1 MDFTA
6 KSRSFYAAEG
16 FGLAYQNLD
25 SEEWNLA
32 ALSSRLFFSYE
43 EGAGIDVLAA
53 EFDENMLSAL
63 RKTIDQEVGGKT
75 VRWYMRQPSPFIFF
89 EKLITNPSDA
99 DELALSRF
107 WRTEFFIFLVKA
119 RCLAWRATHRVEKLR
134 IFPHL
139 NLEEVEYIK
148 LVREA

>member
-6 KSRSFYAAEG
+6 RNRIFYAAEG

-43 EGAGIDVLAA
+43 EGAGIDDLAA
-53 EFDENMLSAL
+53 EFDEKMLTAL
-63 RKTIDQEVGGKT
+63 KETIEQELESKT
-75 VRWYMRQPSPFIFF
+75 VRWYMQQPSPFTFLG
-89 EKLITNPSDA
+89 KLMTNSGDA

-107 WRTEFFIFLVKA
+107 WRTEFYLFLVKA

-134 IFPHL
+134 IYPHL
-139 NLEEVEYIK
+139 NKEEVECIK

>member
-6 KSRSFYAAEG
+6 KNRSFYAAEG

-43 EGAGIDVLAA
+43 EGYGIEDLAA
-53 EFDENMLSAL
+53 EFDENMLIAL
-63 RKTIDQEVGGKT
+63 KETIEQELGGKT
-75 VRWYMRQPSPFIFF
+75 VRWYMHQPSPFTFL
-89 EKLITNPSDA
+89 EKLMENPGDA

-107 WRTEFFIFLVKA
+107 WRTEFYLFLVKA

-134 IFPHL
+134 IFPLL
-139 NLEEVEYIK
+139 NKEEVENIK